1 MTIQISQRQILRRDK
16 WLLSCLTWVPILLAV
31 TIWGVFSAGIAR
43 DLPIGVVDL
52 QHSQLSRK
60 MIQSLDASS
69 TLSVDYHYTSATE
82 AKNAMIEGD
91 IYAYAVIPPQF
102 DQDILLHRQPQL
114 SVFFNSQYI
123 LVAKLINSAVAQSQ
137 GYFDAQLEAMGNLA
151 KGNTT
156 TLAAIGQAVPISTQ
170 ITALFNRN
178 TNYAQFLVTAI
189 VPAIWQICV
198 VVSTILIL
206 AAHFRLYGNGNNSFA
221 FLGGRPFTRLSKI
234 LSQYIPVFMA
244 QGALF
249 LVWFYMVL
257 DWPMEGSYLV
267 MLLAQFVT
275 TIACIIMGAL
285 FFFLSMDPARA
296 MSFAGAFTAPSFAF
310 MGITFPVSDMNA
322 LAHAWRGLLPI
333 THYIEVQVDQ
343 ASYGANAAQSIGSLW
358 PMIGYIIPLL
368 MTAALMA
375 KHRNTALKNNASSA
389 ESKKADNKQ
398 EAV

>member
-1 MTIQISQRQILRRDK
+1 MTIKISQRHVLRRDK
-16 WLLSCLTWVPILLAV
+16 WLLSCLTWVPILLSL

-60 MIQSLDASS
+60 LIQTLDASS
-69 TLSVDYHYTSATE
+69 TLSVDYHYTSANE

-91 IYAYAVIPPQF
+91 IYAFAVIPSKF

-114 SVFFNSQYI
+114 SVLFNSQYI
-123 LVAKLINSAVAQSQ
+123 LVAKLINSAVAQAQ
-137 GYFDAQLEAMGNLA
+137 GYFDAQVQVMGNLA

-156 TLAAIGQAVPISTQ
+156 TLTALGQAVPVSTQ

-189 VPAIWQICV
+189 VPAIWQICI

-206 AAHFRLYGNGNNSFA
+206 AAHFRIYGGQKGFE
-221 FLGGRPFTRLSKI
+221 FLGNKPYAKLSAI
-234 LSQYIPVFMA
+234 LSQYIPVFML

-249 LVWFYMVL
+249 LYWFYVLL
-257 DWPMEGSYLV
+257 DWPMEGSLVV

-275 TIACIIMGAL
+275 VVACIIMGTL
-285 FFFLSMDPARA
+285 FFFLSMAPARA

-310 MGITFPVSDMNA
+310 MGITFPVSDMNT
-322 LAHAWRGLLPI
+322 LAHAWRSLLPI
-333 THYIEVQVDQ
+333 THYIEVQVGQ
-343 ASYGANAAQSIGSLW
+343 ASYGASAAQSLAALW
-358 PMIGYIIPLL
+358 PMIWYVVPLL
-368 MTAALMA
+368 LTAAFIHKYRA
-375 KHRNTALKNNASSA
+375 AALST
-389 ESKKADNKQ
+389 Q
-398 EAV
+398 QREAA

>member
-1 MTIQISQRQILRRDK
+1 MTIQISERQILRRDK

-69 TLSVDYHYTSATE
+69 TLSVDYHYTSSTE

-91 IYAYAVIPPQF
+91 IYAYAVIPPKF

-137 GYFDAQLEAMGNLA
+137 GYFDTQLETMGNLA
-151 KGNTT
+151 KGNIT
-156 TLAAIGQAVPISTQ
+156 TLAAVGQAVPISTQ

-221 FLGGRPFTRLSKI
+221 FLGESPFTRLSKI

-343 ASYGANAAQSIGSLW
+343 ASYGASAAQSIGSLW
-358 PMIGYIIPLL
+358 PMVGYIIPLL
-368 MTAALMA
+368 MTAALLA
-375 KHRNTALKNNASSA
+375 KHRNTALLNSTSSTAS
-389 ESKKADNKQ
+389 KQ

>member
-43 DLPIGVVDL
+43 DIPIGVVDL

-82 AKNAMIEGD
+82 AKNALIEGD

-234 LSQYIPVFMA
+234 LGQYIPVFMV
-244 QGALF
+244 QSALF

-358 PMIGYIIPLL
+358 PMVGYIIPLL

>member
-69 TLSVDYHYTSATE
+69 TLSVDYHYTSSTE

-137 GYFDAQLEAMGNLA
+137 GSFDAQLETMGNLA

-221 FLGGRPFTRLSKI
+221 FLGDRPFTRLSKI

-257 DWPMEGSYLV
+257 DWPMEGSYVV

-322 LAHAWRGLLPI
+322 LAQAWRGLLPI

-358 PMIGYIIPLL
+358 PMVGYIIPLL
-368 MTAALMA
+368 MTAALLA
-375 KHRNTALKNNASSA
+375 KHRNTALLNRASSTD
-389 ESKKADNKQ
+389 SKQ
-398 EAV
+398 EVV

>member
-1 MTIQISQRQILRRDK
+1 MTIQISQQQVLRRDK

-69 TLSVDYHYTSATE
+69 TLSVDYHFTSATE
-82 AKNAMIEGD
+82 AKNAMVEGD

-221 FLGGRPFTRLSKI
+221 FLGERPFTRLSKI

-249 LVWFYMVL
+249 LVWFYVVL

-322 LAHAWRGLLPI
+322 LAQAWRGLLPI

-343 ASYGANAAQSIGSLW
+343 ASYGASAAQSLGSLW
-358 PMIGYIIPLL
+358 PMVGYIIPLL

-375 KHRNTALKNNASSA
+375 KHRNTALKNGAPSTDS
-389 ESKKADNKQ
+389 KQ

>member
-1 MTIQISQRQILRRDK
+1 MTIKISQRHVLRRDK
-16 WLLSCLTWVPILLAV
+16 WLLSCLTWVPILLSL

-60 MIQSLDASS
+60 LIQTLDASS
-69 TLSVDYHYTSATE
+69 TLSVDYYYTSANE

-91 IYAYAVIPPQF
+91 IYAFAVIPPKF

-123 LVAKLINSAVAQSQ
+123 LVAKLINSAVAQVQ
-137 GYFDAQLEAMGNLA
+137 GYFDAQVQVMGNLA

-156 TLAAIGQAVPISTQ
+156 TLTALGQAVPVSTQ

-189 VPAIWQICV
+189 VPAIWQICI

-206 AAHFRLYGNGNNSFA
+206 AAHFRIYGGQKGFE
-221 FLGGRPFTRLSKI
+221 FLGNKPYAKLSAI
-234 LSQYIPVFMA
+234 LSQYIPVFML

-249 LVWFYMVL
+249 LYWFYVLL
-257 DWPMEGSYLV
+257 DWPMEGSLVV

-275 TIACIIMGAL
+275 VVACIIMGTL

-310 MGITFPVSDMNA
+310 MGITFPVSDMNT
-322 LAHAWRGLLPI
+322 LAHAWRSLLPI
-333 THYIEVQVDQ
+333 THYIEVQVGQ
-343 ASYGANAAQSIGSLW
+343 ASYGASAAQSLAALW
-358 PMIGYIIPLL
+358 PMIWYVVPLL
-368 MTAALMA
+368 LTAAFIHKYRA
-375 KHRNTALKNNASSA
+375 AALST
-389 ESKKADNKQ
+389 Q
-398 EAV
+398 QREAA

>member
-1 MTIQISQRQILRRDK
+1 MTIQISQRQVLRRDK
-16 WLLSCLTWVPILLAV
+16 WLLSCLTWVPILLAIS
-31 TIWGVFSAGIAR
+31 IWGVFSAGIAR

-69 TLSVDYHYTSATE
+69 TLSVDYHYVSSTE

-206 AAHFRLYGNGNNSFA
+206 ASHFRLYGNGHNSFA
-221 FLGGRPFTRLSKI
+221 FLGERPFTRLSKI

-249 LVWFYMVL
+249 LVWFYVVL
-257 DWPMEGSYLV
+257 DWPMEGSYLA
-267 MLLAQFVT
+267 MLFAQFVT

-310 MGITFPVSDMNA
+310 MGITFPVSDMNT
-322 LAHAWRGLLPI
+322 LAQAWRSLLPI

-343 ASYGANAAQSIGSLW
+343 ANYGASVAQSIGSLW
-358 PMIGYIIPLL
+358 PMAGYVIPLL

-375 KHRNTALKNNASSA
+375 KHRNTALLNSA
-389 ESKKADNKQ
+389 TGADGKQ
-398 EAV
+398 GAI

>member
-16 WLLSCLTWVPILLAV
+16 WLFSCLTWVPILLAV
-31 TIWGVFSAGIAR
+31 TMWGVFSAGIAR

-206 AAHFRLYGNGNNSFA
+206 AAHFRIYGNGNNSFA
-221 FLGGRPFTRLSKI
+221 FLGDRPFTRLSKI
-234 LSQYIPVFMA
+234 LCQYIPLFMA

-249 LVWFYMVL
+249 LIWFYVLL
-257 DWPMEGSYLV
+257 DWPMEGSYVV

-343 ASYGANAAQSIGSLW
+343 ANYGASAAQSIGSLW

-375 KHRNTALKNNASSA
+375 KHRNTALLNSS
-389 ESKKADNKQ
+389 SSTGSKQ

>member
-16 WLLSCLTWVPILLAV
+16 WLFSCLTWVPILLAV
-31 TIWGVFSAGIAR
+31 TMWGVFSAGIAR

-69 TLSVDYHYTSATE
+69 TLSVDYHYTRATE

-123 LVAKLINSAVAQSQ
+123 LVAKLINSAVTQSQ

-156 TLAAIGQAVPISTQ
+156 TLAAIAQAVPISTQ

-206 AAHFRLYGNGNNSFA
+206 AAHFRIYGNGNNSFA
-221 FLGGRPFTRLSKI
+221 FLGDRPFTRLSKI
-234 LSQYIPVFMA
+234 LGQYIPLFMT

-249 LVWFYMVL
+249 LIWFYVLL
-257 DWPMEGSYLV
+257 DWPMEGSYVV

-343 ASYGANAAQSIGSLW
+343 ASYGASAAQSIGSLW
-358 PMIGYIIPLL
+358 PMVGYIIPLL

-375 KHRNTALKNNASSA
+375 KHRNTALKNVASST
-389 ESKKADNKQ
+389 SSKQ

>member
-1 MTIQISQRQILRRDK
+1 MTIKISQRHVLRRDK
-16 WLLSCLTWVPILLAV
+16 WLLSCLTWVPILLSL

-60 MIQSLDASS
+60 LIQTLDASS
-69 TLSVDYHYTSATE
+69 TLSVDYHYTSANE

-91 IYAYAVIPPQF
+91 IYAFAVIPSKF
-102 DQDILLHRQPQL
+102 DQDILLHRLPQL

-123 LVAKLINSAVAQSQ
+123 LVAKLINSAVAQAQ
-137 GYFDAQLEAMGNLA
+137 GYFDAQVQVMGNLA

-156 TLAAIGQAVPISTQ
+156 TLSALGQAVPVSTQ

-189 VPAIWQICV
+189 VPAIWQICI

-206 AAHFRLYGNGNNSFA
+206 AAHFRIYGGKNGFE
-221 FLGGRPFTRLSKI
+221 FLGNKPYTKLSAI
-234 LSQYIPVFMA
+234 LSQYIPVFML

-249 LVWFYMVL
+249 LYWFYVLL
-257 DWPMEGSYLV
+257 DWPIEGSLVV
-267 MLLAQFVT
+267 MLLAQLVT
-275 TIACIIMGAL
+275 VVACIIMGAL

-310 MGITFPVSDMNA
+310 MGITFPVSDMNT
-322 LAHAWRGLLPI
+322 LAHAWRSLLPI
-333 THYIEVQVDQ
+333 THYIEVQVGQ
-343 ASYGANAAQSIGSLW
+343 ASYGASAAQSFSALW
-358 PMIGYIIPLL
+358 PMIWYVVPLL
-368 MTAALMA
+368 LTAAFIHKYRA
-375 KHRNTALKNNASSA
+375 AALST
-389 ESKKADNKQ
+389 Q
-398 EAV
+398 QREAA

>member
-16 WLLSCLTWVPILLAV
+16 WLLSCLTWVPIILAV

-69 TLSVDYHYTSATE
+69 TLSVDYHYTSSTE

-137 GYFDAQLEAMGNLA
+137 GYFDAQLETMGNLT

-221 FLGGRPFTRLSKI
+221 FLGDRPFTRLSKI

-244 QGALF
+244 QSALF
-249 LVWFYMVL
+249 LVWFYVVL

-322 LAHAWRGLLPI
+322 LAQAWRGLLPI

-343 ASYGANAAQSIGSLW
+343 ASYGASAAQSIGSLW
-358 PMIGYIIPLL
+358 PMVGYIIPLL
-368 MTAALMA
+368 MTAALLA
-375 KHRNTALKNNASSA
+375 KHRNTALLNSTSSTAS
-389 ESKKADNKQ
+389 KQ

>member
-16 WLLSCLTWVPILLAV
+16 WLFSCLTWVPILLAV
-31 TIWGVFSAGIAR
+31 TMWGVFSAGIAR
-43 DLPIGVVDL
+43 ELPIGVVDL

-69 TLSVDYHYTSATE
+69 TLSVDYHYTSATK

-206 AAHFRLYGNGNNSFA
+206 AAHFRIYGNGNNSFA
-221 FLGGRPFTRLSKI
+221 FLGDRPFTRLSKI
-234 LSQYIPVFMA
+234 LGQYIPLFMA

-249 LVWFYMVL
+249 LIWFYVLL
-257 DWPMEGSYLV
+257 DWPMEGSYVV

-343 ASYGANAAQSIGSLW
+343 ASYGASAAQSIGSLW

-375 KHRNTALKNNASSA
+375 KHRNTALKNVASST
-389 ESKKADNKQ
+389 SSKQ

>member
-1 MTIQISQRQILRRDK
+1 MTIKISQRHVLRRDK
-16 WLLSCLTWVPILLAV
+16 WLLSCLTWVPILLSL

-60 MIQSLDASS
+60 LIQMLDASS
-69 TLSVDYHYTSATE
+69 TLSVDYYYTSANE

-91 IYAYAVIPPQF
+91 IYAFAVIPSKF

-123 LVAKLINSAVAQSQ
+123 LVAKLINSAVAQAQ
-137 GYFDAQLEAMGNLA
+137 GYFDAQVQVMGNLA

-156 TLAAIGQAVPISTQ
+156 TLAALGQAVPVSTQ

-189 VPAIWQICV
+189 VPAIWQICI

-206 AAHFRLYGNGNNSFA
+206 AAHFRIYGGKNGFE
-221 FLGGRPFTRLSKI
+221 FLGNKPYIKLSAI
-234 LSQYIPVFMA
+234 LSQYIPVFML

-249 LVWFYMVL
+249 LYWFYVL
-257 DWPMEGSYLV
+257 LEWPMEGSLVV

-275 TIACIIMGAL
+275 VVACIIMGAL

-310 MGITFPVSDMNA
+310 MGITFPVSDMNT
-322 LAHAWRGLLPI
+322 LTHAWRSLLPI
-333 THYIEVQVDQ
+333 THYIEVQVGQ
-343 ASYGANAAQSIGSLW
+343 ASYGASAAQSFSALW
-358 PMIGYIIPLL
+358 PMIWYVVPLL
-368 MTAALMA
+368 LTAAFIHKNRA
-375 KHRNTALKNNASSA
+375 AALST
-389 ESKKADNKQ
+389 Q
-398 EAV
+398 QREAA

>member
-16 WLLSCLTWVPILLAV
+16 WLFSCLTWVPILLAV
-31 TIWGVFSAGIAR
+31 TMWGVFSAGIAR

-206 AAHFRLYGNGNNSFA
+206 AAHFRIYGNGNNSFA
-221 FLGGRPFTRLSKI
+221 FLGDRPFTRLSKI
-234 LSQYIPVFMA
+234 LGQYIPLFMA
-244 QGALF
+244 QGAMF
-249 LVWFYMVL
+249 LIWFYVLL

-343 ASYGANAAQSIGSLW
+343 ASYGASAA
-358 PMIGYIIPLL
+358 
-368 MTAALMA
+368 
-375 KHRNTALKNNASSA
+375 
-389 ESKKADNKQ
+389 
-398 EAV
+398 

>member
-16 WLLSCLTWVPILLAV
+16 WLFSCLTWVPILLAV
-31 TIWGVFSAGIAR
+31 TMWGVFSAGIAR

-123 LVAKLINSAVAQSQ
+123 LVAKLINSAFAQSQ

-156 TLAAIGQAVPISTQ
+156 TLAAIGQAVPVSTQ

-206 AAHFRLYGNGNNSFA
+206 AAHFRIYGNGNNSFA
-221 FLGGRPFTRLSKI
+221 FLGDRPFTRLSKI
-234 LSQYIPVFMA
+234 LCQYIPLFMA

-249 LVWFYMVL
+249 LIWFYVLL

-343 ASYGANAAQSIGSLW
+343 ANYGASAAQSIGSLW

-375 KHRNTALKNNASSA
+375 KHRNTALLNSS
-389 ESKKADNKQ
+389 SSTGSKQ

>member
-16 WLLSCLTWVPILLAV
+16 WLFSCLTWVPILLAV
-31 TIWGVFSAGIAR
+31 TMWGVFSAGIAR
-43 DLPIGVVDL
+43 ELPIGVVDL

-156 TLAAIGQAVPISTQ
+156 TLAAVGQAVPISTQ

-206 AAHFRLYGNGNNSFA
+206 AAHFRIYGNGNNSFA
-221 FLGGRPFTRLSKI
+221 FLGDRPFTRLSKI
-234 LSQYIPVFMA
+234 LGQYIPLFMA

-249 LVWFYMVL
+249 LIWFYVLL
-257 DWPMEGSYLV
+257 DWPMEGSYVV

-343 ASYGANAAQSIGSLW
+343 ASYGASAAQSIGSLW

-375 KHRNTALKNNASSA
+375 KHRNTALKNVASST
-389 ESKKADNKQ
+389 SSKQ

>member
-52 QHSQLSRK
+52 QHSQLSHK
-60 MIQSLDASS
+60 LIQSLDASS
-69 TLSVDYHYTSATE
+69 TLSVDYHYTSSTE

-137 GYFDAQLEAMGNLA
+137 GYLDAQLETMGNLA

-221 FLGGRPFTRLSKI
+221 FLGDRPFTRLSKI

-244 QGALF
+244 QSALF
-249 LVWFYMVL
+249 LVWFYVVL

-322 LAHAWRGLLPI
+322 LAQAWRGLLPI

-343 ASYGANAAQSIGSLW
+343 ASYGASAAQSIGSLW
-358 PMIGYIIPLL
+358 PMVGTIIPLL
-368 MTAALMA
+368 MTAALLA
-375 KHRNTALKNNASSA
+375 KHRNTALLNSS
-389 ESKKADNKQ
+389 SSTDSKQ

>member
-1 MTIQISQRQILRRDK
+1 MTIKISQRHVLRRDK
-16 WLLSCLTWVPILLAV
+16 WLLSCLTWVPILLSL

-60 MIQSLDASS
+60 LIQTLDASS
-69 TLSVDYHYTSATE
+69 TLSVDYYYTSANE

-91 IYAYAVIPPQF
+91 IYAFAVIPSKF

-114 SVFFNSQYI
+114 SVLFNSQYI
-123 LVAKLINSAVAQSQ
+123 LVAKLINSAVAQAQ
-137 GYFDAQLEAMGNLA
+137 GYFDAQVQVMGNLA

-156 TLAAIGQAVPISTQ
+156 TLTALGQAVPVSTQ

-189 VPAIWQICV
+189 VPAIWQICI

-206 AAHFRLYGNGNNSFA
+206 AAHFRIYGGQKGFE
-221 FLGGRPFTRLSKI
+221 FLGNKPYAKLSAI
-234 LSQYIPVFMA
+234 LSQYIPVFML

-249 LVWFYMVL
+249 LYWFYVLL
-257 DWPMEGSYLV
+257 DWPMEGSLVV

-275 TIACIIMGAL
+275 VVACIIMGTL

-310 MGITFPVSDMNA
+310 MGITFPVSDMNT
-322 LAHAWRGLLPI
+322 LAHAWRSLLPI
-333 THYIEVQVDQ
+333 THYIEVQVGQ
-343 ASYGANAAQSIGSLW
+343 ASYGASAAQSLAALW
-358 PMIGYIIPLL
+358 PMIWYVVPLL
-368 MTAALMA
+368 LTAAFIHKYRA
-375 KHRNTALKNNASSA
+375 AALST
-389 ESKKADNKQ
+389 Q
-398 EAV
+398 QREAA

>member
-69 TLSVDYHYTSATE
+69 TLSVDYHYTSSTE

-206 AAHFRLYGNGNNSFA
+206 AAHFRIYGNGNNSFA
-221 FLGGRPFTRLSKI
+221 FLGDRPFTRLSKI
-234 LSQYIPVFMA
+234 LCQYIPLFMA

-249 LVWFYMVL
+249 LIWFYVLL

-322 LAHAWRGLLPI
+322 LAQAWRGLLPI

-343 ASYGANAAQSIGSLW
+343 ASYGASAAQSIGSLW
-358 PMIGYIIPLL
+358 PMVGYIIPLL

-375 KHRNTALKNNASSA
+375 KHRNTALLSSTD
-389 ESKKADNKQ
+389 SKQ
-398 EAV
+398 EVV

>member
-16 WLLSCLTWVPILLAV
+16 WLFSCLTWVPILLAV
-31 TIWGVFSAGIAR
+31 TMWGVFSAGIAR

-156 TLAAIGQAVPISTQ
+156 TLAAVGQAVPISTQ

-206 AAHFRLYGNGNNSFA
+206 AAHFRIYGNGNNSFA
-221 FLGGRPFTRLSKI
+221 FLGDRPFTRLSKI
-234 LSQYIPVFMA
+234 LGQYIPLFMA

-249 LVWFYMVL
+249 LIWFYVLL
-257 DWPMEGSYLV
+257 DWPMEGSYVV

-275 TIACIIMGAL
+275 TIACIIMGSL

-343 ASYGANAAQSIGSLW
+343 ASYGASAAQSIGSLW

-375 KHRNTALKNNASSA
+375 KHRNTALKNIASST
-389 ESKKADNKQ
+389 SSKQ

>member
-16 WLLSCLTWVPILLAV
+16 WLFSCLTWVPILLAV
-31 TIWGVFSAGIAR
+31 TMWSVFSAGIAR

-221 FLGGRPFTRLSKI
+221 FLGERPFTRLSKI

-244 QGALF
+244 QGGLF
-249 LVWFYMVL
+249 LIWFYVLL

-343 ASYGANAAQSIGSLW
+343 ANYGASAAQSIGSLW

-375 KHRNTALKNNASSA
+375 KHRNTALKNVASST
-389 ESKKADNKQ
+389 SSKQ

>member
-16 WLLSCLTWVPILLAV
+16 WLFSCLTWVPILLAV
-31 TIWGVFSAGIAR
+31 TMWGVFSAGIAR

-60 MIQSLDASS
+60 MIQSFDASS
-69 TLSVDYHYTSATE
+69 TLSVDYHYASATE

-206 AAHFRLYGNGNNSFA
+206 AAHFRIYGNGNNSFA
-221 FLGGRPFTRLSKI
+221 FLGDRPFTRLSKI
-234 LSQYIPVFMA
+234 LGQYIPLFIA

-249 LVWFYMVL
+249 LIWFYVLL

-310 MGITFPVSDMNA
+310 MGITFPVSDMNT

-343 ASYGANAAQSIGSLW
+343 ASYGASAAQSIGSLW

-375 KHRNTALKNNASSA
+375 KHRNTALKNVASST
-389 ESKKADNKQ
+389 SSKQ

>member
-1 MTIQISQRQILRRDK
+1 MTIKISQRHVLRRDK
-16 WLLSCLTWVPILLAV
+16 WLLSCLTWVPILLSL

-60 MIQSLDASS
+60 LIQTLDASS
-69 TLSVDYHYTSATE
+69 TLSVDYHYTSANE

-91 IYAYAVIPPQF
+91 IYAFAVIPSKF

-123 LVAKLINSAVAQSQ
+123 LVAKLINSAVAQAQ
-137 GYFDAQLEAMGNLA
+137 GYFDAQVQVMGNLA

-156 TLAAIGQAVPISTQ
+156 TLSALGQAVPVSTQ

-189 VPAIWQICV
+189 VPAIWQICI

-206 AAHFRLYGNGNNSFA
+206 AGHFRIYGGKNGFE
-221 FLGGRPFTRLSKI
+221 FLGNKPHTKLSAI
-234 LSQYIPVFMA
+234 LSQYIPVFML

-249 LVWFYMVL
+249 LYWFYVLL
-257 DWPMEGSYLV
+257 DWPMEGSLVV

-275 TIACIIMGAL
+275 VVACIIMGAL

-310 MGITFPVSDMNA
+310 MGITFPVSDMNT
-322 LAHAWRGLLPI
+322 LAHAWRSLLPI
-333 THYIEVQVDQ
+333 THYIEVQVGQ
-343 ASYGANAAQSIGSLW
+343 ASYGASAAQSLSALW
-358 PMIGYIIPLL
+358 PMLWYVVPLL
-368 MTAALMA
+368 LTAAFIHKYRA
-375 KHRNTALKNNASSA
+375 AALST
-389 ESKKADNKQ
+389 Q
-398 EAV
+398 QREAA

>member
-1 MTIQISQRQILRRDK
+1 MTIQISQWQILRRDK
-16 WLLSCLTWVPILLAV
+16 WLLSCLTWMPILLALS
-31 TIWGVFSAGIAR
+31 IWGVFSAGIAR

-52 QHSQLSRK
+52 EHSQLSRK
-60 MIQSLDASS
+60 MIYSLDASS
-69 TLSVDYHYTSATE
+69 TLSVDYHYTSTTE

-91 IYAYAVIPPQF
+91 IYAYAVIPPNF
-102 DQDILLHRQPQL
+102 DQDILMHRQPQL

-123 LVAKLINSAVAQSQ
+123 LVAKLINSAVTQSQ
-137 GYFDAQLEAMGNLA
+137 GYFDAQIETMANLA

-156 TLAAIGQAVPISTQ
+156 TLAAVGQAVPISTQ

-189 VPAIWQICV
+189 VPAIWQIGIV
-198 VVSTILIL
+198 VGTILIL
-206 AAHFRLYGNGNNSFA
+206 AAHFRLYGNGKHRFE
-221 FLGGRPFTRLSKI
+221 FLGAHPLGRLCKI
-234 LSQYIPVFMA
+234 LSQYVPVFMV

-249 LVWFYMVL
+249 LIWFYMIL

-267 MLLAQFVT
+267 MLLAQLVT
-275 TIACIIMGAL
+275 VIACIIMGTL

-322 LAHAWRGLLPI
+322 LAHAWRSLLPI

-343 ASYGANAAQSIGSLW
+343 ANYGASAAQSIASLW
-358 PMIGYIIPLL
+358 PMVGYVIPLL
-368 MTAALMA
+368 ITAMLFA
-375 KHRNTALKNNASSA
+375 KHRNTALLEDTSS
-389 ESKKADNKQ
+389 SDSKQ
-398 EAV
+398 ELI

>member
-16 WLLSCLTWVPILLAV
+16 WLFSCLTWVPILLAV
-31 TIWGVFSAGIAR
+31 TMWGVFSAGIAR

-69 TLSVDYHYTSATE
+69 TLSVDYHYTRATE

-123 LVAKLINSAVAQSQ
+123 LVAKLINSAVTQSQ

-156 TLAAIGQAVPISTQ
+156 TLAAIAQAVPISTQ

-206 AAHFRLYGNGNNSFA
+206 AAHFRIYGNGNNSFA
-221 FLGGRPFTRLSKI
+221 FLGDRPFTRLSKI
-234 LSQYIPVFMA
+234 LGQYIPLFMT

-249 LVWFYMVL
+249 LIWFYVLL

-343 ASYGANAAQSIGSLW
+343 ASYGASAAQSIGSLW
-358 PMIGYIIPLL
+358 PMVGYIIPLL

-375 KHRNTALKNNASSA
+375 KHRNTALKNVASST
-389 ESKKADNKQ
+389 SSKQ

>member
-16 WLLSCLTWVPILLAV
+16 WLFSCLTWVPILLAV
-31 TIWGVFSAGIAR
+31 TMWGVFSAGIAR

-206 AAHFRLYGNGNNSFA
+206 AAHFRIYGNGNNSFA
-221 FLGGRPFTRLSKI
+221 FLGDRPFTRLSKI
-234 LSQYIPVFMA
+234 LCQYIPLFMA

-249 LVWFYMVL
+249 LIWFYVLL

-343 ASYGANAAQSIGSLW
+343 ANYGASAAQSIGSLW

-375 KHRNTALKNNASSA
+375 KHRNTALKNVASLTS
-389 ESKKADNKQ
+389 SKQ

>member
-1 MTIQISQRQILRRDK
+1 MTIKISQRHVLRRDK
-16 WLLSCLTWVPILLAV
+16 WLLSCLTWVPILLSL

-60 MIQSLDASS
+60 LIQTLDASS
-69 TLSVDYHYTSATE
+69 TLSVDYHYTSANE

-91 IYAYAVIPPQF
+91 IYAFAVIPPKF

-123 LVAKLINSAVAQSQ
+123 LVAKLINSAVAQAQ
-137 GYFDAQLEAMGNLA
+137 GYFDAQVQVMGNLA

-156 TLAAIGQAVPISTQ
+156 TLSALGQAVPVSTQ

-189 VPAIWQICV
+189 VPAIWQICI

-206 AAHFRLYGNGNNSFA
+206 AAHFRIYGGKNGFD
-221 FLGGRPFTRLSKI
+221 FLGNKPYAKLSAI
-234 LSQYIPVFMA
+234 LSQYILVFML

-249 LVWFYMVL
+249 LYWFYVLL
-257 DWPMEGSYLV
+257 DWPMEGSLVV

-275 TIACIIMGAL
+275 VVACIIMGAL

-310 MGITFPVSDMNA
+310 MGITFPVSDMNT
-322 LAHAWRGLLPI
+322 LAQAWRSLLPI
-333 THYIEVQVDQ
+333 THYIEVQVGQ
-343 ASYGANAAQSIGSLW
+343 ASYGAPAAQSLSALW
-358 PMIGYIIPLL
+358 PMIWYVVPLL
-368 MTAALMA
+368 LTAAFIHKYRA
-375 KHRNTALKNNASSA
+375 TALATQHRETA
-389 ESKKADNKQ
+389 
-398 EAV
+398 

>member
-16 WLLSCLTWVPILLAV
+16 WLFSCLTWVPILLAV
-31 TIWGVFSAGIAR
+31 TMWGVFSAGIAR
-43 DLPIGVVDL
+43 ELPIGVVDL

-156 TLAAIGQAVPISTQ
+156 TLAAIGQAVPVSTQ

-206 AAHFRLYGNGNNSFA
+206 AAHFRIYGNGNNSFA
-221 FLGGRPFTRLSKI
+221 FLGDRPFTRLSKI
-234 LSQYIPVFMA
+234 LGQYIPLFMA

-249 LVWFYMVL
+249 LIWFYVLL
-257 DWPMEGSYLV
+257 DWPMEGSYVV

-343 ASYGANAAQSIGSLW
+343 ASYGASAAQSIGSLW

-375 KHRNTALKNNASSA
+375 KHRNTALKNVASST
-389 ESKKADNKQ
+389 SSKQ

>member
-16 WLLSCLTWVPILLAV
+16 WLFSCLTWVPILLAV
-31 TIWGVFSAGIAR
+31 TMWGVFSAGIAR

-123 LVAKLINSAVAQSQ
+123 LVAKLIKSAVAQSQ

-206 AAHFRLYGNGNNSFA
+206 AAHFRIYGNGNNSFA
-221 FLGGRPFTRLSKI
+221 FLGHRPFTRLSKI
-234 LSQYIPVFMA
+234 LGQYIPLFMA

-249 LVWFYMVL
+249 LIWFYVLL

-343 ASYGANAAQSIGSLW
+343 ASYGASAAQSIGSLW

-375 KHRNTALKNNASSA
+375 KHRNTALKNVTSST
-389 ESKKADNKQ
+389 SSKQ